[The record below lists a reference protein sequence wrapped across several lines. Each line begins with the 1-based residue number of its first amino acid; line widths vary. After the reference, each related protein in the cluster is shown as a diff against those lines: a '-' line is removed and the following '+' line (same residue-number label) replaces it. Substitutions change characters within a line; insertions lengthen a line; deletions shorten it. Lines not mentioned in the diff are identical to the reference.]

1 MYHGENLRDPNVF
14 PNTMLF
20 MAKEY
25 GINLFL
31 LKEKDFDAESE
42 TLSGIFLENGTRMRR
57 RVDLP
62 HLLDNSGEGCYIGNG
77 VFADTVKRRCV
88 LVQPFRKL
96 SKLGFHKALLKIQN
110 PEYKDV
116 VILSRKVRQTD
127 DVFACLRMFD
137 GKICLKPSRGSW
149 GRGVMKIAE
158 HGDGYEIT
166 EKKIVKEISREEMAG
181 FLTPLLTGAPYV
193 AQPFIN
199 SRTKHGHPYDIRV
212 LARRGK
218 GGAFVIF
225 LIPRI
230 GDAGG
235 IISNLHSGG
244 YSMPI
249 DPFLKMEFEDR
260 WQEIKKRLTAFG
272 AEFAECFQSEFTAQS
287 AAFGFDIGIQKTED
301 NDVSFHLFEVNCH
314 PGNTNNLYNAQ
325 ASIVHFE
332 YYRHLYDKF
341 YDKAEC

>member
-1 MYHGENLRDPNVF
+1 MYSGENLRDPNVF

-20 MAKEY
+20 MAKEF

-31 LKEKDFDAESE
+31 LKAKDFDAESG
-42 TLSGIFLENGTRMRR
+42 TVNGIFLENGIRIRR

-62 HLLDNSGEGCYIGNG
+62 HLLDNSGEGCYIRSGI
-77 VFADTVKRRCV
+77 FADTVKERCV

-96 SKLGFHKALLKIQN
+96 SKLGFHKMLLKIQN

-116 VILSRKVRQTD
+116 VIHSRKVRHTE
-127 DVFACLRMFD
+127 DVFACLRRFD
-137 GKICLKPSRGSW
+137 GKICLKPSVGSW

-158 HGDGYEIT
+158 HGDSYEVT
-166 EKKIVKEISREEMAG
+166 EKKIVKEFPKEEMAG
-181 FLTPLLTGAPYV
+181 FLDPLFDGMHYYV
-193 AQPFIN
+193 AQPFII

-230 GDAGG
+230 GDADG
-235 IISNLHSGG
+235 IISNLHNGG

-249 DPFLKMEFEDR
+249 DPFLKMEFGDT
-260 WQEIKKRLTAFG
+260 WQEIKKRLTTFG
-272 AEFAECFQSEFTAQS
+272 QEFAECFQSEFTAQS
-287 AAFGFDIGIQKTED
+287 SAFGFDKGIQRTED
-301 NDVSFHLFEVNCH
+301 NDVSFHLFEVNC
-314 PGNTNNLYNAQ
+314 PPRKTP
-325 ASIVHFE
+325 S
-332 YYRHLYDKF
+332 
-341 YDKAEC
+341 